1 MQMVGGV
8 VRILLQSSVKN
19 RGIAMGTELT
29 GGVLG
34 AFMTSPIV
42 TAAAVAALT
51 IFSLLFG
58 RFEIRLRRLR
68 LIRDYIKTFPN
79 TAHSFENAG
88 INPSFEFVRS
98 KYSADINL
106 DLNRRDGMTEV
117 DEQIAQ
123 IDATIN
129 ATRAFGNTGDIRLL
143 LDSLAYAVVIFAGF
157 QLLFT
162 NILCNAGQSPCGSSA
177 WLSVFVLGG
186 NAGTTSFA
194 ENPGLLWS
202 AQNIATI
209 ASFAFVGA
217 FASSIRYLVRA
228 LSVFDLQAFTFIRQ
242 AAVTTITVLVTIAL
256 YRAVPDPMSLIDS
269 IRSGE
274 PAILPAINPG
284 VSFTWMLLALGFGLL
299 PESAA
304 RFALLRIS
312 PWTKWLKST
321 DDRFLTWTRIV
332 PLDVIDGI
340 DFFTRFRL
348 EECGINEVQALAT
361 YNPIM
366 LHIET
371 PYGIYQAID
380 WIAQAQLCCV
390 VGLDR
395 FLLLRQFN
403 IRTIFDLERAI
414 IQDSPIRREDS
425 AVIDKFDA
433 FYAGILFA
441 PNMALTG
448 IQKESH
454 AKFLITQD
462 NVTKEVDAAE
472 FANWGRSMFIDP
484 KSATQAIEH
493 VMMWIGDDLHV
504 RRLRRLW
511 NEISVR
517 LGPDSVSLFTN
528 ERIELQSKALQAV
541 LASSSKVR

>member
-1 MQMVGGV
+1 MDNELTRGV
-8 VRILLQSSVKN
+8 V
-19 RGIAMGTELT
+19 
-29 GGVLG
+29 G
-34 AFMTSPIV
+34 ATLTSPV
-42 TAAAVAALT
+42 FMAGAVAALT

-79 TAHSFENAG
+79 TAHSLENAG

-98 KYSADINL
+98 KYSADVNL
-106 DLNRRDGMTEV
+106 DFDLPGDTSEV

-123 IDATIN
+123 IDATIK
-129 ATRAFGNTGDIRLL
+129 ATRAFGNTGDMRLL
-143 LDSLAYAVVIFAGF
+143 LGSLTYAAVIFAGF
-157 QLLFT
+157 QLLFS
-162 NILCNAGQSPCGSSA
+162 NIFCNAGGSPCSGGA
-177 WLSVFVLGG
+177 WLSTFVLGG
-186 NAGTTSFA
+186 NPGTVSVSD
-194 ENPGLLWS
+194 NPGLLWS

-209 ASFAFVGA
+209 ACFAFVGA
-217 FASSIRYLVRA
+217 YASSLRYLVRA

-242 AAVTTITVLVTIAL
+242 AAVTVITVLVTIAL
-256 YRAVPDPMSLIDS
+256 YRAVPDPVAKIEEIMS
-269 IRSGE
+269 GA
-274 PAILPAINPG
+274 PAALPAINPG
-284 VSFTWMLLALGFGLL
+284 VSLTWMLLALGFGLL
-299 PESAA
+299 PESAT
-304 RFALLRIS
+304 RFAVLRIS

-321 DDRFLTWTRIV
+321 DDRFLPWTRIV

-414 IQDSPIRREDS
+414 IQDAPTRREES
-425 AVIDKFDA
+425 AVIDQFDA

-441 PNMALTG
+441 PNMALSG
-448 IQKESH
+448 IQEESK

-462 NVTKEVDAAE
+462 GVTKEVDAAE
-472 FANWGRSMFIDP
+472 FANWGRSMFIEP
-484 KSATQAIEH
+484 RSATQAIEH

-528 ERIELQSKALQAV
+528 ERIEMQSRALQSV
-541 LASSSKVR
+541 LARSTRVK

>member
-1 MQMVGGV
+1 MESQ
-8 VRILLQSSVKN
+8 
-19 RGIAMGTELT
+19 LT
-29 GGVLG
+29 HDLLG
-34 AFMTSPIV
+34 AILTSPV
-42 TAAAVAALT
+42 FMAAAIAALT

-98 KYSADINL
+98 KYSADVALNMERPD
-106 DLNRRDGMTEV
+106 DLNEV

-129 ATRAFGNTGDIRLL
+129 ATRAFGNIGDIRLL
-143 LDSLAYAVVIFAGF
+143 LGSLTYAVVIFAGF
-157 QLLFT
+157 ELLFS
-162 NILCNAGQSPCGSSA
+162 NVFCNTGQNPCAGGG
-177 WLSVFVLGG
+177 WLSTFVLGG
-186 NAGTTSFA
+186 NPGTASLTA
-194 ENPGLLWS
+194 NPGLIWS

-209 ASFAFVGA
+209 ACFAFVGA
-217 FASSIRYLVRA
+217 FASSLRYLVRA

-242 AAVTTITVLVTIAL
+242 AAVTTITVLVTMAL
-256 YRAVPDPMSLIDS
+256 YRAVPDPLAQIGTMIN
-269 IRSGE
+269 GG
-274 PAILPAINPG
+274 PAALPATNPG

-299 PESAA
+299 PESAV

-312 PWTKWLKST
+312 PWTKWLQST

-414 IQDSPIRREDS
+414 IQDSPARREES
-425 AVIDKFDA
+425 AVIDQFDA

-441 PNMALTG
+441 PNMALAG
-448 IQKESH
+448 IQQESK
-454 AKFLITQD
+454 AKFLIIQD
-462 NVTKEVDAAE
+462 GVTKEVDAAE
-472 FANWGRSMFIDP
+472 FANWGRSMFIEP
-484 KSATQAIEH
+484 RSATQAIEH

-528 ERIELQSKALQAV
+528 DRIETQSKALHSV
-541 LASSSKVR
+541 LARSTRVK